1 MSQNVDMN
9 KNIYWIAI
17 TLVALMVAYLLPTQ
31 ALAHDDDIPSPD
43 GLVAPSSPELPIPS
57 PQQTLYRISRS
68 ETQAQYSVQEKYVG
82 LVDGKRVVGRTSEVA
97 GELLIDWDNPAQ
109 SQLGMVTVNV
119 EQLTSDSKQ
128 RDRQIRKSYLE
139 SSLYPEATFIP
150 EPEQTF
156 PTEVTIG
163 EPFSLVLH
171 GYLTVHGV
179 TILSD
184 WQVELTVEPARIIGR
199 ATTEI
204 LMSDFGV
211 GPINIIGLLSTAD
224 EMTLTLDFVALA
236 DGEAPPT
243 VEIPTVVAQPTVAQ
257 SIMPQ
262 SDLLFSDIRPILE
275 TKCVACHMEGELGHT
290 VYPMET
296 VGDVVEYADDLALVI
311 ETGFMPPWLPSH
323 LTPAFKNDR
332 SLDEA
337 DQAALLEWIAAGAPN
352 DVALDEPLENRA
364 PVGNSLRE
372 DVVLTMPEPYIP
384 TGDLAD
390 DYRCF
395 LLDPQLPEGG
405 FVTGSNVIP
414 GDRRV
419 VHHVILFQAAADS
432 RAEAEEKAAEDDRP
446 GWECFGGPEL
456 SSSEPGGIGN
466 SVGIWVPGSDA
477 MLMDEETG
485 VYVPPGGLVVMQVHY
500 NYSADFYPDQTS
512 AVLQVESADSD
523 IISLRGLPL
532 LAPVEIP
539 CPANSDNAACDRD
552 VSIAQRDEGDR
563 NLAEPLLWMCGK
575 EVSDYAEESA
585 ESATSSC
592 DRRIPIDGDLVQIN
606 GHMHT
611 KGTSQR
617 VTLNPDGPN
626 PIILQDLP
634 LWDFNWQGGYQF
646 ETPITVKKGDIL
658 RLTCTWDNTKEQ
670 DPDNARYITWG
681 EGTNDEMCLNMATIK
696 PAAGFEERAGRAL
709 FVDSFTI
716 YPNWMPAW
724 ARIFMMML
732 RSLSTGV
739 KIVAGAVITLM
750 FVAVL
755 YGIRRLS
762 FAKKPVYQI

>member
-1 MSQNVDMN
+1 ML
-9 KNIYWIAI
+9 
-17 TLVALMVAYLLPTQ
+17 T
-31 ALAHDDDIPSPD
+31 
-43 GLVAPSSPELPIPS
+43 
-57 PQQTLYRISRS
+57 ISRWS
-68 ETQAQYSVQEKYVG
+68 
-82 LVDGKRVVGRTSEVA
+82 LKR
-97 GELLIDWDNPAQ
+97 
-109 SQLGMVTVNV
+109 
-119 EQLTSDSKQ
+119 
-128 RDRQIRKSYLE
+128 
-139 SSLYPEATFIP
+139 
-150 EPEQTF
+150 
-156 PTEVTIG
+156 
-163 EPFSLVLH
+163 
-171 GYLTVHGV
+171 
-179 TILSD
+179 
-184 WQVELTVEPARIIGR
+184 
-199 ATTEI
+199 
-204 LMSDFGV
+204 
-211 GPINIIGLLSTAD
+211 
-224 EMTLTLDFVALA
+224 
-236 DGEAPPT
+236 
-243 VEIPTVVAQPTVAQ
+243 
-257 SIMPQ
+257 
-262 SDLLFSDIRPILE
+262 
-275 TKCVACHMEGELGHT
+275 
-290 VYPMET
+290 
-296 VGDVVEYADDLALVI
+296 
-311 ETGFMPPWLPSH
+311 
-323 LTPAFKNDR
+323 TPAFKNDR

-523 IISLRGLPL
+523 MRGIEIWQSHCCGCVAKRLATMQKNRPRAPQAVAIGVSLSMVTWCKSMAICTRRVHRSVSRSTQMGQTPLFYKIYRYGISTG
-532 LAPVEIP
+532 
-539 CPANSDNAACDRD
+539 
-552 VSIAQRDEGDR
+552 
-563 NLAEPLLWMCGK
+563 
-575 EVSDYAEESA
+575 
-585 ESATSSC
+585 
-592 DRRIPIDGDLVQIN
+592 
-606 GHMHT
+606 
-611 KGTSQR
+611 R
-617 VTLNPDGPN
+617 VG
-626 PIILQDLP
+626 I
-634 LWDFNWQGGYQF
+634 
-646 ETPITVKKGDIL
+646 
-658 RLTCTWDNTKEQ
+658 R
-670 DPDNARYITWG
+670 DNARYITWG

-739 KIVAGAVITLM
+739 KIVAGAVIALM
-750 FVAVL
+750 FASGGV
-755 YGIRRLS
+755 YGIKIIKMKRS
-762 FAKKPVYQI
+762 FSV